1 MKTFFIILGM
11 FAKFL
16 KEAGK
21 VLKKG
26 LSGFQKFIDTI
37 APKPKEG
44 EGGPSP
50 SRLATWKAA
59 YQRGTGQTSEQE
71 ADA

>member
-1 MKTFFIILGM
+1 M
-11 FAKFL
+11 FVKFL

-26 LSGFQKFIDTI
+26 FSGFQKFIDRI
-37 APKPKEG
+37 APKPKGEG
-44 EGGPSP
+44 EEST
-50 SRLATWKAA
+50 SRLAAWKAA

-71 ADA
+71 DDA